1 MSESGGDKPRSSGGA
16 ASRRSVPSA
25 GATTPAAGQ
34 QGQEEEWNI
43 LTAEE
48 MEQERQLDHEMSE
61 KQKLIQ
67 HNIQQHHEW
76 KLVYILCVERKLL
89 LISVNT
95 TGINSNHF
103 STCGVVILDYC
114 YLYLYTSTSLF

>member
-25 GATTPAAGQ
+25 AATTPAAGQ
-34 QGQEEEWNI
+34 QGEEEEWNI

-76 KLVYILCVERKLL
+76 K
-89 LISVNT
+89 
-95 TGINSNHF
+95 
-103 STCGVVILDYC
+103 
-114 YLYLYTSTSLF
+114 